1 MKSLQEIGSKSVQL
15 FTLLQMAALPISEIC
30 NYLNAIY
37 GEKFNE
43 PIKYNYSFVVDK
55 VALLL
60 IEMGILA
67 LIRKWKRPA
76 VLYITILAL
85 AFGFFELY
93 NALRPKYVSY
103 LIFVYYF
110 SYTKTLS
117 VFSGLKTW
125 VIVVIHI
132 AAYIYHIIRII
143 IQEHNDPSFP
153 LFFSIMLVTN
163 FIVLDIPYLRCLTCY
178 YHLTNSQELILN
190 DFKCIL
196 DTLPYPIIIV
206 KNDQI
211 ELMNKAAITIFSFQ
225 DASELLSITN
235 VISQKYI
242 PSISYKGKILS
253 LKSVTFDTFAFGQN
267 TNIISVVDNTELVET
282 EKNAASEN
290 AKWLFINSTSHQIRT
305 PLSGIESSLHMLERS
320 IQETDTP
327 SINKYINITLL
338 SVSNLRHIVDDS
350 MFLCE
355 DMDNSIAV
363 HNSAFQI
370 EDITNELFRIFN
382 FETYGKQIQ
391 FEMDNHTYAFKIV
404 SDKKLLLH
412 MLYTLLM
419 NAFKFTPKG
428 TIKLEHNIVENHYK
442 KSTLTF
448 TVSDTGIGMNE
459 QEQGQLFHIFANS
472 QLKRNKQQTSTGI
485 GMYIVRKL
493 SILMNGGISFSSPVG
508 KGSTFKIWVK
518 VGTQNSSFH
527 LDPPSLNNFVTN
539 DSTNKK
545 VLVVDDN
552 NTNVYI
558 LTSMLAKLSVACDKA
573 YNGVEAVTKYG
584 SGSYDL
590 VLMDINMP
598 EMNGY
603 EASTLIKKK
612 ASELQQRVWIIAVSA
627 QNEPI
632 RADYTNCGI
641 AEWVEKP
648 LRFDKLEY
656 LLSKY
661 N

>member
-1 MKSLQEIGSKSVQL
+1 MKPLQEIGSKSVQL

-30 NYLNAIY
+30 NYLNSIY
-37 GEKFNE
+37 GEKFKD
-43 PIKYNYSFVVDK
+43 PIKYDYTFIVDK

-67 LIRKWKRPA
+67 LIQRWKKPA

-125 VIVVIHI
+125 LIVVIHI
-132 AAYIYHIIRII
+132 ATYIYHIARIV

-153 LFFSIMLVTN
+153 FFFSIMLVTN

-196 DTLPYPIIIV
+196 DTLPNPIIVV
-206 KNDQI
+206 KNNQI
-211 ELMNKAAITIFSFQ
+211 ELMNKMAVTIFPIQ
-225 DASELLSITN
+225 DATELLAITN
-235 VISQKYI
+235 VISKKYI
-242 PSISYKGKILS
+242 PSVSYKGKILS
-253 LKSVTFDTFAFGQN
+253 LKSVMLNTFAFGQS
-267 TNIISVVDNTELVET
+267 TSIISVVDNTELVET

-305 PLSGIESSLHMLERS
+305 PLSGIESSLHMLEKS

-327 SINKYINITLL
+327 SINKYINTTLL

-363 HNSAFQI
+363 HNSAFHI
-370 EDITNELFRIFN
+370 EDITKELFRLFN
-382 FETYGKQIQ
+382 FETYGKQIK
-391 FEMDNHTYAFKIV
+391 FEMDNHTYEFKIV
-404 SDKKLLLH
+404 GDKKLLLH

-419 NAFKFTPKG
+419 NAFKFTSKG
-428 TIKLEHNIVENHYK
+428 NIKLDHSIVENHSK
-442 KSTLTF
+442 KSKLTF
-448 TVSDTGIGMNE
+448 IVSDTGIGMND
-459 QEQGQLFHIFANS
+459 QEQSQLFHIFSNS
-472 QLKRNKQQTSTGI
+472 QMKRDKQQTSTGI
-485 GMYIVRKL
+485 GMYIARKL
-493 SILMNGGISFSSPVG
+493 SILMKGGISFSSSVG
-508 KGSTFKIWVK
+508 HGTTFKIWVK
-518 VGTQNSSFH
+518 VEIQKNS
-527 LDPPSLNNFVTN
+527 LLGSLPNLSNLVKSDAT
-539 DSTNKK
+539 KK

-558 LTSMLAKLSVACDKA
+558 LTSMLSKLSVICDKA
-573 YNGVEAVTKYG
+573 YNGVEAVNKYNNG
-584 SGSYDL
+584 FYNL

-603 EASTLIKKK
+603 EASALINKK
-612 ASELQQRVWIIAVSA
+612 ASELKQRVWIIAVSA
-627 QNEPI
+627 QNEPV
-632 RADYTNCGI
+632 REDYSKCGI
-641 AEWVEKP
+641 VEWVEKP
-648 LRFDKLEY
+648 LRFEKLEY